1 MFEQELEDMTATVFF
16 EHKDV
21 SVLDQAGVAVFQYG
35 SRKLDYAEAAALVE
49 KMKHCMAGVPKRLL
63 PRYRACM
70 NSIRFAFGPEFCE
83 RH

>member
-1 MFEQELEDMTATVFF
+1 MFERELEEMTATVFF

-21 SVLDQAGVAVFQYG
+21 AILDQFGVSKFQYG
-35 SRKLDYAEAAALVE
+35 SRTMDYTEASALVE
-49 KMKHCMAGVPKRLL
+49 KMKHLMVGIPKRLL

-83 RH
+83 KH

>member
-1 MFEQELEDMTATVFF
+1 MFEQALEEMTATVFF

-35 SRKLDYAEAAALVE
+35 SRKLTYPEAVALVE

-63 PRYRACM
+63 PRYLACM
-70 NSIRFAFGPEFCE
+70 NSIRFAFGPEFCDK
-83 RH
+83 H

>member
-1 MFEQELEDMTATVFF
+1 MFDQELENMTATVFF

-21 SVLDQAGVAVFQYG
+21 AILDQYGVAIFEYG
-35 SRKLDYAEAAALVE
+35 QRTMGYSEAADLVE
-49 KMKHCMAGVPKRLL
+49 KMKRLIVSIPKRLL

-83 RH
+83 KH

>member
-1 MFEQELEDMTATVFF
+1 MFERKLEDMTAIVFF

-35 SRKLDYAEAAALVE
+35 SKELSYQDAVALVE

-83 RH
+83 KH

>member
-1 MFEQELEDMTATVFF
+1 MFEQAIEDMTATVFI

-35 SRKLDYAEAAALVE
+35 SRKLTYPEAVALVE

-70 NSIRFAFGPEFCE
+70 NSIRFAFGPEFCDK
-83 RH
+83 H